1 PWQTVQA
8 TFSADKKVLTMT
20 DPQGAVTTMQYDSLQ
35 RLWKVT
41 DALSRVVERIYDD
54 ANRISSVK
62 DPAGITAVTYT
73 YRDNGQVA
81 TIKDARNNVT
91 TYSFDGHDRPE
102 KTTYPDATFEQITG
116 RDGNSN
122 PLTMVTRSGATFTL
136 TFDELNRIKTKTPSG
151 QPTVTTVYDIAGRVV
166 TVSTPVVAGDPSS
179 GTFTNFY
186 DTAGRFYKEQYPDGL
201 SVTHQLDANGNL
213 TRTTYPDGYFIERVF
228 DQLNRLTDIKLNGA
242 GTSAVQFQYDAL
254 SRRTKLIY
262 ENGCST
268 SYGFEQDNDL
278 NGLLHN
284 FVGSNVN
291 FSYAFDSVGQML
303 SQRTSDPA
311 NFRWTPGAPGTVSY
325 GTANSI
331 NQYPTV
337 GGVGFSYST
346 DGSLTNDGVFKYEFN
361 SERMMTRV
369 RDAGTN
375 AIVADYLY
383 DPALRQRQKNVGGT
397 KTNFYYAG
405 WQRLADY
412 DGTTNTLQQRF
423 VYGPGLDEVLI
434 QISSGGTKTYFHG
447 NHQGSVIAT
456 TDASG
461 AVLSRFK
468 YSPSGESPSMSG
480 TSHGY
485 TGQRYDSETG
495 LYYYKMRYYSPKL
508 GRFLQADPIG
518 YQGGTNLYLISS
530 LAPMGVSDPYGLA
543 ASFHEV
549 SFTVYLGKYPWNG
562 LGDHLNLMIDIV
574 SLNMADEVPSYLRL
588 FEAGPLVGDESSWV
602 PGGTKLAA
610 FQDAFQ
616 QGISAR
622 AVDGKTYES
631 ELNRPADK
639 LVLFKSTNEAEWQE
653 MYGRIASLY
662 NDIEAEL
669 KSHYYEYDP
678 FFGIGYNSNSVVSYA
693 LDKLGLKS
701 KVSSSYTKRAPG
713 YDKPLKIGD
722 YNPYLTPDGKGL
734 LRFASNTASDSSA
747 VQDTVLFGSSTA
759 TAVK

>member
-1 PWQTVQA
+1 GNSVEFIYDLKDRVTQTTTKAKPGSGLSDIVSSATYDATWNGLKTATDPMGRVTTLNYDPANGNLLTVVSPSVTGLGSSTVTMTYNARGQVLTVTSPDGIVSKNTYDASTEKLLSTVADFGVGRLNLTMNFTHNSRGDVITVQDPRGNTSTIDFDVLRRVTQVTAPSPFSYLTKVTYDDNSNTTKVEKQTSDPENPWQTVQA
-8 TFSADKKVLTMT
+8 TFSADKKMLTMT

-81 TIKDARNNVT
+81 TVKDARNNVT
-91 TYSFDGHDRPE
+91 AYSFDGHDRSE
-102 KTTYPDATFEQITG
+102 KTTYPDATFEQITS

-122 PLTMVTRSGATFTL
+122 PLTMVTRSGATVTL
-136 TFDELNRIKTKTPSG
+136 TFDELNRVKTKTPSG

-213 TRTTYPDGYFIERVF
+213 TRTTYPDGYFIDRVF

-284 FVGSNVN
+284 FVGANVN
-291 FSYAFDSVGQML
+291 FSYAFDTVGQML

-325 GTANSI
+325 GTANNI

-337 GGVGFSYST
+337 GGTGFSYST
-346 DGSLTNDGVFKYEFN
+346 DGNLTNDGVFKYEFN

-369 RDAGTN
+369 RNAGTN
-375 AIVADYLY
+375 AIIADYLY

-397 KTNFYYAG
+397 KTNFFYAG

-412 DGTTNTLQQRF
+412 D
-423 VYGPGLDEVLI
+423 
-434 QISSGGTKTYFHG
+434 
-447 NHQGSVIAT
+447 
-456 TDASG
+456 
-461 AVLSRFK
+461 
-468 YSPSGESPSMSG
+468 
-480 TSHGY
+480 
-485 TGQRYDSETG
+485 
-495 LYYYKMRYYSPKL
+495 
-508 GRFLQADPIG
+508 
-518 YQGGTNLYLISS
+518 
-530 LAPMGVSDPYGLA
+530 
-543 ASFHEV
+543 
-549 SFTVYLGKYPWNG
+549 
-562 LGDHLNLMIDIV
+562 
-574 SLNMADEVPSYLRL
+574 VPQTRC
-588 FEAGPLVGDESSWV
+588 
-602 PGGTKLAA
+602 
-610 FQDAFQ
+610 
-616 QGISAR
+616 
-622 AVDGKTYES
+622 
-631 ELNRPADK
+631 
-639 LVLFKSTNEAEWQE
+639 
-653 MYGRIASLY
+653 
-662 NDIEAEL
+662 
-669 KSHYYEYDP
+669 
-678 FFGIGYNSNSVVSYA
+678 
-693 LDKLGLKS
+693 
-701 KVSSSYTKRAPG
+701 
-713 YDKPLKIGD
+713 
-722 YNPYLTPDGKGL
+722 
-734 LRFASNTASDSSA
+734 SSA
-747 VQDTVLFGSSTA
+747 MFMVPVSM
-759 TAVK
+759 KC